1 MLRKIC
7 INEVS
12 GYSYVHLAVL
22 VGSIDM
28 DRTDLFHTD
37 VKTPRNQ
44 LTRMSVCVRACVCPL
59 PLARFLS
66 IRLGFINLLPSEF
79 ILTTSSL
86 FACDT
91 LLCFLNNNELK
102 TPQTQL
108 KFILKLYSFLIRHVF
123 WPSSYKFL

>member
-7 INEVS
+7 INEVR
-12 GYSYVHLAVL
+12 GCSYVHLAVL
-22 VGSIDM
+22 VGSIDV
-28 DRTDLFHTD
+28 DKTDLFLTD

-44 LTRMSVCVRACVCPL
+44 LTRTSACVRARVCVCTL
-59 PLARFLS
+59 SLAHFLS
-66 IRLGFINLLPSEF
+66 IRLGFINLLPSEL

-102 TPQTQL
+102 TPPNT
-108 KFILKLYSFLIRHVF
+108 ITIYSKIV
-123 WPSSYKFL
+123 